1 VYPHLRCVPNHSE
14 GSNLD
19 KTPSGKETMHSSRN
33 GVSVD
38 KGQTAESWVAL
49 CAQAVVEQDPK
60 RLLEL
65 VKEINGLLDA
75 RKQRLFN
82 EEDRHSKPQ
91 DQLKDGKS
99 DGRDHDLK

>member
-1 VYPHLRCVPNHSE
+1 
-14 GSNLD
+14 LD
-19 KTPSGKETMHSSRN
+19 KTPSGKETMHSSHN

-38 KGQTAESWVAL
+38 KVQTAESWVAL

-75 RKQRLFN
+75 RKQRLFK
-82 EEDRHSKPQ
+82 R
-91 DQLKDGKS
+91 
-99 DGRDHDLK
+99 RR